1 MDLDTCVICRRET
14 PDPLLWP
21 PDANS
26 RIIACEGCFIELFLL
41 SEEFSSSAPTL
52 LSSEIPLD
60 NGDETSIQEPEP
72 DSPRPPTKN
81 RRFTTRWAYKR
92 SAKMSWL
99 ENGSPVSV
107 NVQLRAA
114 ALQRQFGSPVS
125 VNVHLDGSE
134 QGLGIRSPKAVDAG
148 RAVRIK
154 LTDATALRGDVQ
166 YCSPLRDVF
175 RLGVLLRY
183 VQLLPSS

>member
-1 MDLDTCVICRRET
+1 MNLDTCVICRRET
-14 PDPLLWP
+14 RDPLLWP

-41 SEEFSSSAPTL
+41 SEEFSSSSLTLPTPEVTL
-52 LSSEIPLD
+52 E

-72 DSPRPPTKN
+72 DSPGPPINN
-81 RRFTTRWAYKR
+81 RRLTTRWAYER

-99 ENGSPVSV
+99 EHGNPVSV
-107 NVQLRAA
+107 TVQL
-114 ALQRQFGSPVS
+114 V
-125 VNVHLDGSE
+125 DGSE
-134 QGLGIRSPKAVDAG
+134 QGLGIRSPNPVDAG

-154 LTDATALRGDVQ
+154 LTDETALRGDVQ
-166 YCSPLRDVF
+166 HCSPVRGVF

-183 VQLLPSS
+183 VQLLPAS

>member
-14 PDPLLWP
+14 ADPLLWP

-60 NGDETSIQEPEP
+60 NGAETSIQESEP

-107 NVQLRAA
+107 NVQL
-114 ALQRQFGSPVS
+114 
-125 VNVHLDGSE
+125 LDGSE

>member
-107 NVQLRAA
+107 NVQL
-114 ALQRQFGSPVS
+114 
-125 VNVHLDGSE
+125 LDGSE

-175 RLGVLLRY
+175 RLGILLRY

>member
-1 MDLDTCVICRRET
+1 MDLDTCVICKRET

-21 PDANS
+21 SDANS

-41 SEEFSSSAPTL
+41 SEEFSSSSPTL
-52 LSSEIPLD
+52 LSPEIPLD
-60 NGDETSIQEPEP
+60 SGDETSIQELEP
-72 DSPRPPTKN
+72 DSPGPPIRN

-99 ENGSPVSV
+99 ENGTPVSV
-107 NVQLRAA
+107 TVQL
-114 ALQRQFGSPVS
+114 
-125 VNVHLDGSE
+125 LDGSE

-166 YCSPLRDVF
+166 YCSPLRGVF